1 MGPVDTPRRPL
12 RRVLNGRRWLA
23 VLAATTVSLGGAVS
37 CAGGGGDD
45 QSATTIAPTTVAPTT
60 APTTTEPPVVTT
72 TTARPTTTT
81 TTTTT
86 TTAPAP
92 KPQPPPGP
100 KETPRKIGIV
110 IENLFSPRQRQSGR
124 PQWGMSGA
132 QVMFE
137 GLVEG
142 GITRFLALYDSDVPG
157 PALIGPVR
165 SARLP
170 FVQIAHGFDAE
181 FAHWGGSVA
190 ALAMLADPQFGDL
203 DAQGNA
209 IEAFWRTSERSAPHN
224 GMTSW
229 EAINRVADGLGV
241 DRVSV
246 IDQPWAREPAR
257 PNQPVQVGAIGL
269 TFSNN
274 RAMDACFQYN
284 PATNSYDRFTRS
296 GSMSPHVEL
305 LTGHALSPS
314 SVLVME
320 MVADIAGGYVNMI
333 TTGQGPLYVFK
344 NGQRVDGGWSRG
356 ATDDQFAL
364 KTHAGQTIALPP
376 GQTWVSIIV
385 RDQGGAIV
393 PMDPGASCSAT

>member
-1 MGPVDTPRRPL
+1 M
-12 RRVLNGRRWLA
+12 RRVVQRKVWLA
-23 VLAATTVSLGGAVS
+23 VLIVTVGLVGMVSCSGGGADEQ
-37 CAGGGGDD
+37 A
-45 QSATTIAPTTVAPTT
+45 ATTVAPTT
-60 APTTTEPPVVTT
+60 EAVTTTTTTAAPTTTS
-72 TTARPTTTT
+72 TTAAPTT

-86 TTAPAP
+86 TTAPPP
-92 KPQPPPGP
+92 KPQAPPPGP
-100 KETPRKIGIV
+100 KETVRKIGIV
-110 IENLFSPRQRQSGR
+110 IENLYSSSIRQSGR

-142 GITRFLALYDSDVPG
+142 GITRFLALYDSNVPG

-190 ALAMLADPQFGDL
+190 ALQLLSDPQYGDL

-209 IEAFWRTSERSAPHN
+209 IDAFWRTSERSGPHN

-241 DRVSV
+241 DQVSV
-246 IDQPWAREPAR
+246 IDQPWTHEPAR
-257 PNQPVQVGAIGL
+257 PNQPVHTGAIGL

-284 PATNSYDRFTRS
+284 PATNTYDRFTRS
-296 GSMSPHVEL
+296 GGMSPHVEL
-305 LTGHALSPS
+305 LTGQPLSPTA
-314 SVLVME
+314 VVVME

-385 RDQGGAIV
+385 RAEGGGIVAIG
-393 PMDPGASCSAT
+393 PGASCAAT